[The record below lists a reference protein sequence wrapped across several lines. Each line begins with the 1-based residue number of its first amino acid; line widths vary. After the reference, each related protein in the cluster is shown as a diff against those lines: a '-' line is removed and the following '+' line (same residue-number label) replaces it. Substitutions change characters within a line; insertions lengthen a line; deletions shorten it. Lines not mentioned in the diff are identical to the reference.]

1 MGLLNKKENNSQTL
15 KWIYKRTKKFLP
27 SVLLLSV
34 ISALDA
40 LTFVALALISKN
52 VLDVATGSGTGSITG
67 HGMLLFGV
75 IFAQIVLTAA
85 QSLLNSYTNARLTIS
100 MRNYLFSLVCRKK
113 YSYIS
118 AYHSGDL
125 LNRFTSDTDVIV
137 NSVVSIIPNISSMAA
152 KIIGGI
158 SALIVLDARI
168 AFIILVL
175 GISVPALGRMIN
187 RKYKALH
194 KKSQQTEG
202 RTRSF
207 LQECFENIVVMK
219 TFVSE
224 APFTKK
230 LNQLMK
236 ENYRI
241 KMKRTGVS
249 VATHISLYS
258 FFTVGYYTILIW
270 GAGMISSGFITYG
283 TLMAFLQLVSQL
295 RAPLQN
301 VSGIMPQ
308 YYSALASA
316 ERLMEIEKGQDD
328 MAPVSADKL
337 EKIKKSFSGLEVKDI
352 TFAYKDELILKN
364 CSFEAEKGKITA
376 ITGESGSGKS
386 TIFKIILGLYEP
398 QNGDITVNGNIPLDT
413 SLRGLFAYVPQGNMV
428 LSGTIRENITLCN
441 ESVSQEDLIKAA
453 KAAEIYEL
461 ISSMPEG
468 FDTVISERGGGLSEG
483 QIQRISIARALL
495 TDAPVLLLDEATSAL
510 DEATETKVLSNIKA
524 LNGKTVL
531 FVTHRNT
538 SLKVCDKI
546 IRVEDK
552 KFGVIKE

>member
-352 TFAYKDELILKN
+352 TFAYKNELILKN

-441 ESVSQEDLIKAA
+441 ESVSQEDLINAA

>member
-236 ENYRI
+236 ENYHI

-352 TFAYKDELILKN
+352 TFAYKNELILKN

-441 ESVSQEDLIKAA
+441 ESVSQEDLINAA

>member
-352 TFAYKDELILKN
+352 TFAYKNELILKN

-441 ESVSQEDLIKAA
+441 ESVSREDLIKAA

-483 QIQRISIARALL
+483 QIQRIYIARALL